1 MHELLIR
8 MQMRPVVSQVGR
20 LRPDLRRLVEYL
32 LLLLLRTI
40 VFLRKLKKRLNCRG
54 RIRLLL
60 RYQLVVM
67 LERRLLLEVSDLVDH
82 AVAVKLL

>member
-1 MHELLIR
+1 
-8 MQMRPVVSQVGR
+8 MQMRPIVSHVGR

-40 VFLRKLKKRLNCRG
+40 GFLRKLEKRLNCRG
-54 RIRLLL
+54 RIRL
-60 RYQLVVM
+60 RYQV
-67 LERRLLLEVSDLVDH
+67 LEGGLLLKLSNLVYH